1 MKKEFNLP
9 PPTLERL
16 ARLYVLLGKLQ
27 QQGFRV
33 VSSKRLSE
41 LLGVPDHT
49 IRKDLSCLRDKSFDK
64 GKPGG
69 RRGAGTENPGSR
81 EKPTNAEWAQMDK
94 PGAGGGRGYFLD
106 SLRTLIGERL
116 GLRCPR
122 TACLV
127 GLGNLGVAIL
137 HRKIWHEGVYRLVA
151 AFDSSENRLELLS
164 TKVPLYHAR
173 ELERVVRKH
182 RIEIGI
188 LTVPPEAAQE
198 TADRLVRSGI
208 RGIVNFAPVVLT
220 VTSDQVVVRN
230 VSLAGEL
237 NILSAYLYQQEEKHG

>member
-1 MKKEFNLP
+1 MKKESNLP

-27 QQGFRV
+27 QQGLEV
-33 VSSKRLSE
+33 VSSKRLSQ
-41 LLGVPDHT
+41 LLGVPNHT
-49 IRKDLSCLRDKSFDK
+49 IRKDLSFLREGLGIENRGTGEREET
-64 GKPGG
+64 GK
-69 RRGAGTENPGSR
+69 T
-81 EKPTNAEWAQMDK
+81 
-94 PGAGGGRGYFLD
+94 GAGGGRGYPLK
-106 SLRTLIGERL
+106 SLGTHIGERL
-116 GLRCPR
+116 GLARHR

-137 HRKIWHEGVYRLVA
+137 HRKIWQEGVYRLLA

-173 ELERVVRKH
+173 ELERVVRQN

-198 TADRLVRSGI
+198 TADRLVRAGI

-220 VTSDQVVVRN
+220 VKSEQVVVRN

-237 NILSAYLYQQEEKHG
+237 NILSAYLYQQEEEHG

>member
-1 MKKEFNLP
+1 MKKDFSLP
-9 PPTLERL
+9 HPTLERL

-49 IRKDLSCLRDKSFDK
+49 IRKDLSCLREGLGWDKPF
-64 GKPGG
+64 
-69 RRGAGTENPGSR
+69 E
-81 EKPTNAEWAQMDK
+81 EKPFEMEK
-94 PGAGGGRGYFLD
+94 PGAGGGRGYPLD
-106 SLRTLIGERL
+106 SLRTLISERL

-122 TACLV
+122 TACIV
-127 GLGNLGVAIL
+127 GLGNLGIAIL
-137 HRKIWHEGVYRLVA
+137 HRKIWQEGVYRLVA

-173 ELERVVRKH
+173 ELEGVVRKQ

-208 RGIVNFAPVVLT
+208 RGIVNFAPVVLS
-220 VTSDQVVVRN
+220 VTSDRVVVRN

-237 NILSAYLYQQEEKHG
+237 NILSAYLYQQEEEHG